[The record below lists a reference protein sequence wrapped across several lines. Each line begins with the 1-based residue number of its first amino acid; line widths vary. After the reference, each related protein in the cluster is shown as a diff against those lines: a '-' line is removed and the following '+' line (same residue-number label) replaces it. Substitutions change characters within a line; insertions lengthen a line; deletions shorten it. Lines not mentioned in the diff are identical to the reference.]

1 MSFKRLDPEDISIS
15 AESIVAPAWSSQAT
29 TLPLTGL
36 TFYTSSVQPGQNSGK
51 YYYDIYQIDPA
62 DSGGTSNPLA
72 SVQFSIAYAN
82 FIGSGSQQISIVSG
96 SSPSAINYGQYRT
109 LVNGDEN
116 TNFTFGTVTPQSVYI
131 ISINRAKYKE
141 KLLPGSFNLTLTS
154 GSNTIKLTDNS
165 RSITSVSYVDAGRV
179 FDIVS
184 GSDGVAFQGVNS
196 SGFSR
201 GSGSYGKFLPD
212 VGTIILNAS
221 ALSGSCPGGFP
232 AIIGTSGGIGLP
244 VNQGSNVS
252 TKPNLDAMYN
262 AIKTGGNFK
271 LQSEE
276 TISSNY
282 VFVRV
287 RNGEFNY
294 STNPSNISGSGELR
308 WNVMVNTPQA
318 YITTVGMYNDNNDL
332 LAVAKLSKPLLKDF
346 TKEALVRIKLD
357 Y

>member
-1 MSFKRLDPEDISIS
+1 MSFKRLDPEDVTIS
-15 AESIVAPAWSSQAT
+15 AESIVAPAWSNQIT
-29 TLPLTGL
+29 TLTA
-36 TFYTSSVQPGQNSGK
+36 FYTSSQQPGSALGQYYQNV
-51 YYYDIYQIDPA
+51 YNFDPA
-62 DSGGTSNPLA
+62 DSGGTVAATS
-72 SVQFSIAYAN
+72 SIQFSIAYGN
-82 FIGSGSQQISIVSG
+82 YLGSGSQQISIVSG

-116 TNFTFGTVTPQSVYI
+116 TNFTFGTVTPQSIFV
-131 ISINRAKYKE
+131 ISVNRAKYKE

-165 RSITSVSYVDAGRV
+165 KSVTAVSYVDAGRV

-184 GSDGVAFQGVNS
+184 GSDGIAYTGVNT
-196 SGFSR
+196 SGFSKA
-201 GSGSYGKFLPD
+201 SGSYGKFLPD
-212 VGTIILNAS
+212 VGTIILNGD
-221 ALSGSCPGGFP
+221 ALSGSYTAGNSF
-232 AIIGTSGGIGLP
+232 SGIGLP
-244 VNQGSNVS
+244 INQSSNIS
-252 TKPNLDAMYN
+252 TKINLDQMFN
-262 AIKTGGNFK
+262 AIKIGGNFK

-276 TISSNY
+276 TVSSNY

-287 RNGEFNY
+287 RNSEFNY

-308 WNVMVNTPQA
+308 WDVMVNTPQA

-332 LAVAKLSKPLLKDF
+332 LGVAKLSKPLLKDF

>member
-15 AESIVAPAWSSQAT
+15 AESIVAPAWSSQQT
-29 TLPLTGL
+29 TLPLAGL
-36 TFYTSSVQPGQNSGK
+36 TFYTSSQQSNNPSGK

-62 DSGGTSNPLA
+62 DAGGTSTRNPLS
-72 SVQFSIAYAN
+72 SVQFSIAYGN
-82 FIGSGSQQISIVSG
+82 YLGSGSNQLSSVSG
-96 SSPSAINYGQYRT
+96 SSPSAITYGQYRT

-116 TNFTFGTVTPQSVYI
+116 TNFTFGTVTPQSVYVL
-131 ISINRAKYKE
+131 SINRAKYKE
-141 KLLPGSFNLTLTS
+141 KLLPGSFNLILIS
-154 GSNTIKLTDNS
+154 GSNTLKLTDNS
-165 RSITSVSYVDAGRV
+165 KSVTAVSYVDAGRV

-184 GSDGVAFQGVNS
+184 GSDGVAYTGVNT
-196 SGFSR
+196 SGFSKD
-201 GSGSYGKFLPD
+201 SGSYGKFLPD
-212 VGTIILNAS
+212 VGIAILNGA
-221 ALSGSCPGGFP
+221 ALSGSGAAGGLGMT
-232 AIIGTSGGIGLP
+232 I
-244 VNQGSNVS
+244 NQGSNVGS
-252 TKPNLDAMYN
+252 TLNLQQMYN
-262 AIKTGGNFK
+262 VIKNGGNFK

-276 TISSNY
+276 TVSSNY

-287 RNGEFNY
+287 RNSEFNY

-308 WNVMVNTPQA
+308 WNVMVNTPQS